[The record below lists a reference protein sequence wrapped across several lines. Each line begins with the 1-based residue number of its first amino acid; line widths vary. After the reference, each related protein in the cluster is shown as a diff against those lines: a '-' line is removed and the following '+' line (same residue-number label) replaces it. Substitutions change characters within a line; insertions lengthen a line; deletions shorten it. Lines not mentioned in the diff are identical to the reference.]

1 MGGDDLGLYLLST
14 ETAASL
20 VCPSPEFLRMWLKSQ
35 PHYSGISTN
44 VDRKVSGKLLGASI
58 CGLSLFLDEGRRKEA
73 HERTL
78 EQQHRVPGLE
88 SFILDHSRL
97 CSAKMSRLRK
107 VSIDC
112 LVRLPSYQL
121 LAAMET
127 SPERRRS
134 LMTLMGREYD
144 LHYPQPHAQ

>member
-1 MGGDDLGLYLLST
+1 MNYLIQCPQLFQFLGGDDLGLYLLST

-20 VCPSPEFLRMWLKSQ
+20 VCPSPEFLRLWLKSQ
-35 PHYSGISTN
+35 PHYSRNSTN

-97 CSAKMSRLRK
+97 CSAKLYDSGGSLSTLWSAFRPI
-107 VSIDC
+107 S
-112 LVRLPSYQL
+112 S
-121 LAAMET
+121 
-127 SPERRRS
+127 SPPWKQV
-134 LMTLMGREYD
+134 LKD
-144 LHYPQPHAQ
+144 VDH